1 MQNNFP
7 SFNPTMQLPQLMS
20 SNQPVPTLLPTQL
33 ACNNQLMTM
42 STLEVECSKNLM
54 KLKSNSSDGML
65 HGGGAGGGVDRF
77 AGTTDWSILDKLLA
91 SHQNLDQLFHG
102 EITAASVSSMVTY
115 QQQLME
121 LNG

>member
-20 SNQPVPTLLPTQL
+20 SDQHVPTLLPTQPGI
-33 ACNNQLMTM
+33 AMAM

-54 KLKSNSSDGML
+54 KLKLNGSDGML

-102 EITAASVSSMVTY
+102 KITAASVSSMVTY
-115 QQQLME
+115 
-121 LNG
+121 

>member
-1 MQNNFP
+1 
-7 SFNPTMQLPQLMS
+7 MS
-20 SNQPVPTLLPTQL
+20 SNQPVPTLLPTQP

-77 AGTTDWSILDKLLA
+77 AGTTDWSILDKLLD